1 MNCRHLTAMMGL
13 IVLFLAAAGC
23 SSSPA
28 FPKIKGQVLLDSKPV
43 SEARVTFEGPGGGNV
58 ATTNEEGKFEFDGSG
73 PYKTLKPGKYIV
85 LVTKIVDAKTGQ
97 VPAPEDYGQLEA
109 EGTGKSVIPLKYT
122 DPQTSPLNVEIVEG
136 SNDLKPFEL
145 KSK

>member
-1 MNCRHLTAMMGL
+1 MNCRSLAATVWTM
-13 IVLFLAAAGC
+13 IFFLAVGGC
-23 SSSPA
+23 SSNPS
-28 FPKIKGQVLLDSKPV
+28 FPRIKGQVLLDSKPV

-85 LVTKIVDAKTGQ
+85 LVGKIVDKKTGK
-97 VPAPEDYGQLEA
+97 VPPPEDYEQMVA
-109 EGTGKSVIPLKYT
+109 AGTGKSVIPYIYT
-122 DPQTSPLNVEIVEG
+122 ERETSPLNVDIVEG
-136 SNDLKPFEL
+136 ANDLKPFEL